1 MVWML
6 LFLLADISEGKG
18 QYFIRPPNAV
28 VLHSAFSAS
37 LGRRL
42 RVFKVLAQVMRKG
55 FSLLRRWATGP

>member
-6 LFLLADISEGKG
+6 LFLLADISKG
-18 QYFIRPPNAV
+18 NGRHFIQSSNAM

-42 RVFKVLAQVMRKG
+42 RVFKVLTQVVRKG
-55 FSLLRRWATGP
+55 FSLPRRWATGP

>member
-18 QYFIRPPNAV
+18 RYFIPSSNALV
-28 VLHSAFSAS
+28 RHSAFSAS

-42 RVFKVLAQVMRKG
+42 RVFKVLTQVVWKG